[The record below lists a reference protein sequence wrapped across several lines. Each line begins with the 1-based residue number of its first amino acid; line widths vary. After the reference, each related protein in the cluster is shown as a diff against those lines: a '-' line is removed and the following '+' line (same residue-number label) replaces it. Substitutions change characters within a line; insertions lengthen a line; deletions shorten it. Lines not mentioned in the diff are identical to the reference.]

1 MAQDSILFGAA
12 RSGLKTTACAL
23 DELPGRQFATFGRYC
38 VVDLP
43 CSMRDPL
50 RSHWLLGRLAIA
62 THAIHESNV
71 ETSKTNVCRCV
82 AVASR
87 VISFRR
93 RTTLDLLPVRCRD
106 LAARGDA
113 HRISPCLF
121 SSRSITTLLP
131 EANFVSITRH
141 CKQASSCASWHRT
154 CIGIVCKGGG
164 RWGGLF
170 VRTRDIDRRIEVGRQ
185 TTSRDILLDE
195 SL

>member
-1 MAQDSILFGAA
+1 MLHAIPPAPSLA
-12 RSGLKTTACAL
+12 
-23 DELPGRQFATFGRYC
+23 
-38 VVDLP
+38 
-43 CSMRDPL
+43 
-50 RSHWLLGRLAIA
+50 RLAVA
-62 THAIHESNV
+62 THAIHAIHEFNV
-71 ETSKTNVCRCV
+71 ETPNERLSLL
-82 AVASR
+82 ASR